1 MSKDIIRELNIQMGK
16 SGNGYLNPKINL
28 PPTWIR
34 QMGFTKE
41 DRIATVTFEDNKII
55 IEKKK

>member
-1 MSKDIIRELNIQMGK
+1 MDKNFQRELKVSYHKGG
-16 SGNGYLNPKINL
+16 SGTTTPKISL
-28 PPTWIR
+28 PTTWIR